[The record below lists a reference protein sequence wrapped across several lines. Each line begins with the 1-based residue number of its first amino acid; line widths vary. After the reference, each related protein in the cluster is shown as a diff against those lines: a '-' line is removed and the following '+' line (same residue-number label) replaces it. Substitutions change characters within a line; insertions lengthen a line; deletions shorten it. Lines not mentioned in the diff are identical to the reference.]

1 MDPTKFPKSK
11 LQIIR
16 SKYVRILIKFPV
28 ANFQIPNPETRK
40 ISSEAW
46 NFSAGWKISLQI
58 PRGGLEE
65 IGFSAT
71 FLHHR
76 LYSPSGKVLRREEG
90 REEGEEKD
98 KERRGREGK
107 EKKGTKADGK
117 VWRPSPSYR
126 PPNYFRLVN
135 AIFLKART
143 ICIKAYICV
152 TFKNTFK

>member
-76 LYSPSGKVLRREEG
+76 LYSPSGKVLRREGG
-90 REEGEEKD
+90 REEGEEKTKKEGEGRGKKK
-98 KERRGREGK
+98 KERKLMEKYGDPPLRIGRIIL
-107 EKKGTKADGK
+107 DLLMQF
-117 VWRPSPSYR
+117 S
-126 PPNYFRLVN
+126 
-135 AIFLKART
+135 
-143 ICIKAYICV
+143 
-152 TFKNTFK
+152 

>member
-1 MDPTKFPKSK
+1 MQTFK
-11 LQIIR
+11 
-16 SKYVRILIKFPV
+16 
-28 ANFQIPNPETRK
+28 FQIPKLEK
-40 ISSEAW
+40 YLQKHEISVPDGRFLCKFLGE
-46 NFSAGWKISLQI
+46 GWKKSDFRRHFCTIVFIRHQAKCFDE
-58 PRGGLEE
+58 REGG
-65 IGFSAT
+65 G
-71 FLHHR
+71 
-76 LYSPSGKVLRREEG
+76 G
-90 REEGEEKD
+90 KD
-98 KERRGREGK
+98 KERRGREEK

>member
-76 LYSPSGKVLRREEG
+76 LYSPSDKVLRREGG
-90 REEGEEKD
+90 REEGEEKTK
-98 KERRGREGK
+98 KEGEGK
-107 EKKGTKADGK
+107 EKKERKLMEKYGD
-117 VWRPSPSYR
+117 SPLRIGHRIILDLLMQFS
-126 PPNYFRLVN
+126 
-135 AIFLKART
+135 
-143 ICIKAYICV
+143 
-152 TFKNTFK
+152 

>member
-76 LYSPSGKVLRREEG
+76 LYSPSGKVLRREGG

-107 EKKGTKADGK
+107 EKKERKLMEKYGD
-117 VWRPSPSYR
+117 
-126 PPNYFRLVN
+126 PPLRIGHRIILDLLMQFS
-135 AIFLKART
+135 
-143 ICIKAYICV
+143 
-152 TFKNTFK
+152 

>member
-76 LYSPSGKVLRREEG
+76 LYSPSGKVLRWEGG
-90 REEGEEKD
+90 REKGEEKTK
-98 KERRGREGK
+98 KEGEGRG
-107 EKKGTKADGK
+107 KKKRNESWWKSMETLPFVSATEL
-117 VWRPSPSYR
+117 
-126 PPNYFRLVN
+126 F
-135 AIFLKART
+135 
-143 ICIKAYICV
+143 
-152 TFKNTFK
+152 

>member
-1 MDPTKFPKSK
+1 MDPTKFSKSK

-28 ANFQIPNPETRK
+28 ANFQIPNPEIRK

-76 LYSPSGKVLRREEG
+76 LYSPSGKVLRREGG
-90 REEGEEKD
+90 REEGEEKTK
-98 KERRGREGK
+98 KEGEGK
-107 EKKGTKADGK
+107 EKKERKLMEKYGD
-117 VWRPSPSYR
+117 SPLRIGHRIILDLLMQFS
-126 PPNYFRLVN
+126 
-135 AIFLKART
+135 
-143 ICIKAYICV
+143 
-152 TFKNTFK
+152 

>member
-1 MDPTKFPKSK
+1 MEDFFANSSGRAGRNRIFGDIFAPSSLFA
-11 LQIIR
+11 IR
-16 SKYVRILIKFPV
+16 QS
-28 ANFQIPNPETRK
+28 ASTR
-40 ISSEAW
+40 
-46 NFSAGWKISLQI
+46 
-58 PRGGLEE
+58 
-65 IGFSAT
+65 
-71 FLHHR
+71 
-76 LYSPSGKVLRREEG
+76 G
-90 REEGEEKD
+90 REGGGGGKD
-98 KERRGREGK
+98 KERREREGK

>member
-1 MDPTKFPKSK
+1 MKFQCRMEDFFANSSGRAGRNRIFGDIFAPSS
-11 LQIIR
+11 LFAIR
-16 SKYVRILIKFPV
+16 QS
-28 ANFQIPNPETRK
+28 ASTRGK
-40 ISSEAW
+40 E
-46 NFSAGWKISLQI
+46 
-58 PRGGLEE
+58 GG
-65 IGFSAT
+65 G
-71 FLHHR
+71 
-76 LYSPSGKVLRREEG
+76 GG
-90 REEGEEKD
+90 KD

-126 PPNYFRLVN
+126 PNYFRLVN

>member
-16 SKYVRILIKFPV
+16 SKYVRILIKFSV

-76 LYSPSGKVLRREEG
+76 LYSPSGKVFRREGG
-90 REEGEEKD
+90 REEGEEKTK
-98 KERRGREGK
+98 KEGEGRG
-107 EKKGTKADGK
+107 KKKRNESWWKSMETLPFVSATEL
-117 VWRPSPSYR
+117 
-126 PPNYFRLVN
+126 F
-135 AIFLKART
+135 
-143 ICIKAYICV
+143 
-152 TFKNTFK
+152 

>member
-28 ANFQIPNPETRK
+28 ANFQIPNPEIRK

-76 LYSPSGKVLRREEG
+76 LYSPSGKVLRREG
-90 REEGEEKD
+90 G
-98 KERRGREGK
+98 RGRKRQRKKGK
-107 EKKGTKADGK
+107 GGERKKGTKADGK